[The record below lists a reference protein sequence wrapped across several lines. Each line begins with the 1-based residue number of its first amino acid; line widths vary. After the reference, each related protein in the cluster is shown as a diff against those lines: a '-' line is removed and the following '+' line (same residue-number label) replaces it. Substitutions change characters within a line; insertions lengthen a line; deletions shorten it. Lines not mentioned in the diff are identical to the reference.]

1 MLQLTVLLEDYV
13 DYTNKAIE
21 NKEEVQT
28 WKSYCLE
35 RLCQHFVKEGR
46 EDLMKSTRTPEFIKS
61 VAKYFREN
69 QVIGMNVSE
78 TCLGILIAF
87 MLNIEDDREEGI
99 CSQMGQLCYV
109 YNVDA
114 PFCSELGDCF
124 FEQYGKSIV
133 RVG

>member
-13 DYTNKAIE
+13 DYTNKALAQDGKI
-21 NKEEVQT
+21 QT

-61 VAKYFREN
+61 VAKYFGEN
-69 QVIGMNVSE
+69 QVIGVNVSE
-78 TCLGILIAF
+78 SCVGVLIAF
-87 MLNIEDDREEGI
+87 MLNIEDEKETGI
-99 CSQMGQLCYV
+99 CSKMGQLCYV
-109 YNVDA
+109 YNVES

-124 FEQYGKSIV
+124 FEQYGKSII

>member
-13 DYTNKAIE
+13 DYTNKALAQEGKI
-21 NKEEVQT
+21 QT

-61 VAKYFREN
+61 VAKYFVGN
-69 QVIGMNVSE
+69 QVIGLNVSE
-78 TCLGILIAF
+78 SGIGVLIAF
-87 MLNIEDDREEGI
+87 MLNIEDEKETGI
-99 CSQMGQLCYV
+99 CSKMGQLCYV

-124 FEQYGKSIV
+124 FEKYGKSIV

>member
-1 MLQLTVLLEDYV
+1 MLQLTVLMEDYV
-13 DYTNKAIE
+13 GYTTETLAEGK
-21 NKEEVQT
+21 EVQT

-61 VAKYFREN
+61 VAKYFGEN
-69 QVIGMNVSE
+69 QVIGVNVSDS
-78 TCLGILIAF
+78 GIGVLIAF

>member
-28 WKSYCLE
+28 WKYYCLE
-35 RLCQHFVKEGR
+35 RLCQHFVSEHR
-46 EDLMKSTRTPEFIKS
+46 EDLMKSTRIHDFIKS
-61 VAKYFREN
+61 VAKYFGEN

-78 TCLGILIAF
+78 MCLGILIAL
-87 MLNIEDDREEGI
+87 MLNIEDDKEEGI
-99 CSQMGQLCYV
+99 CSKMGQLCYV
-109 YNVDA
+109 YNVDT

-124 FEQYGKSIV
+124 FEQYGNSVI

>member
-35 RLCQHFVKEGR
+35 RLCQYFVSERR
-46 EDLMKSTRTPEFIKS
+46 EDLMKSTRTPDFIKS
-61 VAKYFREN
+61 VAKYFGEN

-78 TCLGILIAF
+78 TCLGILIANLVTASLSS
-87 MLNIEDDREEGI
+87 MEK
-99 CSQMGQLCYV
+99 V
-109 YNVDA
+109 
-114 PFCSELGDCF
+114 
-124 FEQYGKSIV
+124 
-133 RVG
+133 

>member
-13 DYTNKAIE
+13 DYTNKTLAQDGKIP
-21 NKEEVQT
+21 T
-28 WKSYCLE
+28 WEAYCLG
-35 RLCQHFVKEGR
+35 RLCHHFVKEGR
-46 EDLMKSTRTPEFIKS
+46 EDLMKTFGTPEFINS
-61 VAKYFREN
+61 VAKYFGEN
-69 QVIGMNVSE
+69 QVIGMNVSDS
-78 TCLGILIAF
+78 GIGVLIAF
-87 MLNIEDDREEGI
+87 MLNIEDAREEGI

>member
-1 MLQLTVLLEDYV
+1 MLQLTVLMEDYV
-13 DYTNKAIE
+13 GYTTETLAEGK
-21 NKEEVQT
+21 EVQT

-69 QVIGMNVSE
+69 QVIGMNVSDS
-78 TCLGILIAF
+78 GIGVLIAF
-87 MLNIEDDREEGI
+87 MLNIEDEKETGI
-99 CSQMGQLCYV
+99 CSKMGQLCYV